1 MNRCQIFYIHINAA
15 GRWFYPVST
24 TNKSARHN
32 IAEIFLKVALN
43 TKPPRLYAQK
53 KWQKWEKNYNVWIDK
68 TVILLD

>member
-15 GRWFYPVST
+15 GLWFYPVST

-53 KWQKWEKNYNVWIDK
+53 KWQK
-68 TVILLD
+68 